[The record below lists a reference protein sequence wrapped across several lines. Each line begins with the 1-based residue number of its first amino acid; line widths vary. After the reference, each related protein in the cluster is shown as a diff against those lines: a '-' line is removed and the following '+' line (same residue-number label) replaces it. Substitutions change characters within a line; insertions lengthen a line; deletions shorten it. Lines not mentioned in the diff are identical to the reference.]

1 MALMTDLTRFL
12 LRLEVVIIFATQELV
27 TQIVVQ

>member
-1 MALMTDLTRFL
+1 MALVTDLTRFL